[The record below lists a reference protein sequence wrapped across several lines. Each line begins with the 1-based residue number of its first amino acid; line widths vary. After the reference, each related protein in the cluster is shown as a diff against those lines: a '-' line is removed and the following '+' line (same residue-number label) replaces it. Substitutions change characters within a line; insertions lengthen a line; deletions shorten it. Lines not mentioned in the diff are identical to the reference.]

1 MRTGS
6 RNRESVKGSA
16 ASGRQRLT
24 ELSSEE
30 LAVRSQAGCKESFSV
45 LVDRYGHRLLNFL
58 YRKTAN
64 LQDAEDLVQDTFIRA
79 YTNIVRYDNSWRFS
93 TWIYTIAARLASS
106 RNRRLRPMQRLED
119 GQGDIY
125 EREDQEQREMQ
136 QGLWKLAESLSVNQ
150 YQALFLKYSEDMSVK
165 EISKVMKKSKT
176 LVKVLLYR
184 ARLNLAKKIE
194 SVRLEEEQEKQALG
208 ESKSSVSVL

>member
-1 MRTGS
+1 M
-6 RNRESVKGSA
+6 
-16 ASGRQRLT
+16 
-24 ELSSEE
+24 
-30 LAVRSQAGCKESFSV
+30 
-45 LVDRYGHRLLNFL
+45 DRYGQRLLNFL

-79 YTNIVRYDNSWRFS
+79 YTNIGRYDNSWGFS
-93 TWIYTIAARLASS
+93 TWLYTIAARLASS
-106 RNRRLRPMQRLED
+106 RYRKLRPMQRLED
-119 GQGDIY
+119 GQGGIY
-125 EREDQEQREMQ
+125 EREDQEQREVH

-194 SVRLEEEQEKQALG
+194 SARLEEEQEKQALG

>member
-1 MRTGS
+1 MGTGS

-30 LAVRSQAGCKESFSV
+30 LVVRSQAGCKESFSV
-45 LVDRYGHRLLNFL
+45 LVDRYGQRLLNFL

-79 YTNIVRYDNSWRFS
+79 YTNIGRYDNSWRFS
-93 TWIYTIAARLASS
+93 TWLYTIAARLASS
-106 RNRRLRPMQRLED
+106 RYRRQRPMQRLED

-125 EREDQEQREMQ
+125 EREDQEQREVH

-184 ARLNLAKKIE
+184 ARVNLARKVE
-194 SVRLEEEQEKQALG
+194 RVRLEGKRQKQTMGGNERSCSIL
-208 ESKSSVSVL
+208 